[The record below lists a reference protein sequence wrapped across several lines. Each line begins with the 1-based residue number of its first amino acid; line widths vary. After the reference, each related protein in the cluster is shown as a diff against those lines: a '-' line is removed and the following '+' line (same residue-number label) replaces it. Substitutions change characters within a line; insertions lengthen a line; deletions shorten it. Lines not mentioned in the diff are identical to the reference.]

1 MFDAKPDLTFTFH
14 SSQRERFRDGTL
26 VSQWRSKYP
35 ELFDDDDVR
44 VLKTDHQR
52 TYHFFE
58 WLSAILLFEATG
70 CISLLETYLAKSHR
84 RKRATVKKIVPK
96 RVFGWMDRHKTGQPD
111 LFVYCPET
119 HNWFF
124 CEVKGGSDRVSDNQR
139 EWLAGFTALLK
150 KEALRVEDRVQLIQL
165 VEGRP

>member
-84 RKRATVKKIVPK
+84 RKRATVKKLSPS
-96 RVFGWMDRHKTGQPD
+96 
-111 LFVYCPET
+111 E
-119 HNWFF
+119 
-124 CEVKGGSDRVSDNQR
+124 S
-139 EWLAGFTALLK
+139 LAGWTVIKPASQIYSSI
-150 KEALRVEDRVQLIQL
+150 VQRRTTGFFVKSKVDQT
-165 VEGRP
+165 V